1 MQGCWES
8 SSSICNAHVV
18 GVRLPEAGKPHALS
32 PHTQQQCW
40 WGGLSGVGTLVGL
53 GQTAASSQRKMLP
66 SPGTKIKSEGIC
78 DSSNFYI
85 VCRDLN
91 SSREWI
97 QPNNAWL
104 GDHQWRSALSPA
116 LRWSSP
122 QKWKLLAACI
132 DLIPCIERDK
142 QFQNAEGVCETTND
156 GGVQGT
162 STSFGI
168 LSHYSSF
175 YTRLNFNVLWKMDG
189 T

>member
-8 SSSICNAHVV
+8 ASSIYNVHGV
-18 GVRLPEAGKPHALS
+18 GVRLPKAQS
-32 PHTQQQCW
+32 PLLYPLTPR
-40 WGGLSGVGTLVGL
+40 GSVGAGVGAMLGL
-53 GQTAASSQRKMLP
+53 GQTAASGQRQRPL
-66 SPGTKIKSEGIC
+66 SPGTEVKPEDIWDFST
-78 DSSNFYI
+78 FYTLGF
-85 VCRDLN
+85 RGLN

-97 QPNNAWL
+97 QANNAWL
-104 GDHQWRSALSPA
+104 GGHQWRSAPSPA
-116 LRWSSP
+116 LSWSSA
-122 QKWKLLAACI
+122 QKWKILAACI
-132 DLIPCIERDK
+132 DLLPCTERDK

-175 YTRLNFNVLWKMDG
+175 YTRLNFNALWKMDG